1 METMLT
7 IDTLLAL
14 CLPLLVG
21 IAVWLWSMRPQQPP
35 LKATL
40 FETVSAIRGSH

>member
-1 METMLT
+1 MKTMLT

-21 IAVWLWSMRPQQPP
+21 SVVWLWSKRPQKPQ
-35 LKATL
+35 LKAHL

>member
-7 IDTLLAL
+7 IDTLFAL

-21 IAVWLWSMRPQQPP
+21 LAVWLWSLRPQPP
-35 LKATL
+35 KSNGTL

>member
-7 IDTLLAL
+7 IDTLFAL

-21 IAVWLWSMRPQQPP
+21 VAVWLWSLRPQPP
-35 LKATL
+35 QLKVTL
-40 FETVSAIRGSH
+40 FETVSAISGSH